1 MKATTPTLILAATIL
16 AGSIIMSTSMIIA
29 ADKISFYVETP
40 DDLDITL
47 RNLDD
52 LQNLDVTLYP
62 STRTELKGWGGEK
75 EVPVPF
81 PLEIQSQIGNLVV
94 ELRNETTTWSGAVPL
109 KVQVEQ

>member
-16 AGSIIMSTSMIIA
+16 AGSIVMSTSMIIA

-62 STRTELKGWGGEK
+62 STRTELKGCVGEK

-81 PLEIQSQIGNLVV
+81 PLDIQSQIGNVVV
-94 ELRNETTTWSGAVPL
+94 ELRNKMITGSEAIPL
-109 KVQVEQ
+109 KVQVER